1 MLNRAVRRGVC
12 TAAQAGVQARV
23 TAVMGGQWGDEG
35 KGKLAD
41 VLAKNYDVV
50 ARFNGGANAGHTV
63 VVEDKKYAF
72 HLLPCGLIYPHTQN
86 ILGNGTVVHL
96 PGLFEELEPL
106 DADGLEW
113 RGRLKIRC
121 VTLARWSR
129 MLQAPA
135 SRDATLTRMRAPLPP
150 PPTPRSDRA
159 HMLFDFHQLIDGANE
174 TALGGDKIGT
184 TKKGIGPAYTSKMQR
199 NAVRFGE
206 LKNFEVWEKNFR
218 KLVDDNTRLYPEAL
232 ADYDVE
238 SEVHRYRAYAGEIND
253 WIVDGVHFVNDA
265 YRQGKNI
272 ITEGANAAM
281 LDIDFGTCVQRV
293 SHPSRPPL
301 PSRPTPHALRSVPH
315 THRSTLFLIFSQL
328 PVRDVVDDD
337 GGRPLHRPRPL
348 S

>member
-1 MLNRAVRRGVC
+1 
-12 TAAQAGVQARV
+12 
-23 TAVMGGQWGDEG
+23 
-35 KGKLAD
+35 
-41 VLAKNYDVV
+41 
-50 ARFNGGANAGHTV
+50 
-63 VVEDKKYAF
+63 
-72 HLLPCGLIYPHTQN
+72 
-86 ILGNGTVVHL
+86 
-96 PGLFEELEPL
+96 
-106 DADGLEW
+106 
-113 RGRLKIRC
+113 
-121 VTLARWSR
+121 
-129 MLQAPA
+129 
-135 SRDATLTRMRAPLPP
+135 
-150 PPTPRSDRA
+150 
-159 HMLFDFHQLIDGANE
+159 MLFDFHQLIDGANE

-293 SHPSRPPL
+293 SHPSRPP
-301 PSRPTPHALRSVPH
+301 PPPAPRPTLCAPFLTRTAPPFFSSSLSYPFVTSSTTTAGGLCTGLGLSPDKVSCSFLHPLTVCANPAHKLTRPPHLYFIIIINNCWKR
-315 THRSTLFLIFSQL
+315 QGG
-328 PVRDVVDDD
+328 VRH
-337 GGRPLHRPRPL
+337 GCR
-348 S
+348 